1 VCRYCHQHKRLG
13 HSGNGGIY
21 NATATT
27 SAARHLEVPRP
38 GHNLTAPNK
47 PDAVTDD
54 SPIRRL
60 LTSGE
65 EVSQSV
71 ANQLLGFNIQRF
83 RLAAVG

>member
-1 VCRYCHQHKRLG
+1 
-13 HSGNGGIY
+13 
-21 NATATT
+21 
-27 SAARHLEVPRP
+27 VPRP

-47 PDAVTDD
+47 PNAVADN
-54 SPIRRL
+54 SPIYRL

-83 RLAAVG
+83 RLAAVGYSTCALDESVHGMSHPNVKS